1 MSERKDAGKRMR
13 RFWQRKVK
21 WLFALLF
28 LAAEMM
34 PSMTVHAYT
43 VSSSKE
49 ATANMELVAQNAEA
63 ELYLDKSGAMLCLVD
78 KSSGVAVET
87 KIMDGD
93 SGTAEIKAN
102 QKSDFIITY
111 FKDSKAS
118 TANRQVNYTMAIS
131 SGQMEFNNIE
141 NGVRIS
147 YDLKEDKLSLDVV
160 PAMISAERMESL
172 VFDHIS
178 AENKE
183 WLLENCYR
191 LFEGNYLRSQS
202 SSGVTQSFIRQ
213 VQEIFYEQGA
223 YTEEELAYD
232 NESFGIESTW
242 TNLEIKVDLEYVLD
256 GKDLVVRLPM
266 DSLVTS
272 DEEII
277 VNSIT
282 LLPYMLS
289 ARADESGYFV
299 LPDGSGAVLNFNNG
313 KVDANTYSSRV
324 YGKDVLMDVKTL
336 PVADYF
342 ATMPVIGAVY
352 EDYALLAI
360 VEEGQSMTEI
370 FAKNSGRAESYN
382 NAYFTFYITEKE
394 NVATTSSTSIMVNKF
409 TGDSFDDTIVVRYKL
424 LTDPEDL
431 NYTGLAHAYQ
441 EYLIAQGVLE
451 KRQQNSA
458 LYLEILGSSL
468 EMKTMLGFPYKG
480 VKELTSFKEAASI
493 LEDLNSRGVSN
504 VNVQLDGWL
513 DGGQR
518 HENLS
523 SVKLESTQGNKSSF
537 KALVQKA
544 QELGYGL
551 YPNVCMQNIYPSYD
565 LFQKGSAKS
574 YAKKYG
580 SRYLSNEYA
589 VITEIMYAGDM
600 MKNGLLWSPYVLSP
614 SYLADYARKAVK
626 GLSKYN
632 VSGLTVTDMGSQLVA
647 DYNEKAA
654 VSRETAATK
663 VAEATDILQ
672 EKFNVIMKSPYQYA
686 WEGVDMMSD
695 MPTRSTEYTIFDY
708 DVPFLQ
714 LVLDGCVS
722 YSTEPLNH
730 HTEKDLSE
738 HLLKCI
744 ETRSNPKFYVM
755 GADMGKLYY
764 TLYAVNYLSISYSD
778 WADGITEMY
787 KEYEAFA
794 GKVANSNIAM
804 HETPAQKLVKVT
816 YDNGVIVYVNYND
829 TPVTVDGRELEAKSY
844 LLVE

>member
-299 LPDGSGAVLNFNNG
+299 LPDGSGAVLNFNL
-313 KVDANTYSSRV
+313 S
-324 YGKDVLMDVKTL
+324 
-336 PVADYF
+336 
-342 ATMPVIGAVY
+342 
-352 EDYALLAI
+352 
-360 VEEGQSMTEI
+360 
-370 FAKNSGRAESYN
+370 
-382 NAYFTFYITEKE
+382 
-394 NVATTSSTSIMVNKF
+394 
-409 TGDSFDDTIVVRYKL
+409 
-424 LTDPEDL
+424 
-431 NYTGLAHAYQ
+431 
-441 EYLIAQGVLE
+441 LIH
-451 KRQQNSA
+451 
-458 LYLEILGSSL
+458 I
-468 EMKTMLGFPYKG
+468 
-480 VKELTSFKEAASI
+480 
-493 LEDLNSRGVSN
+493 
-504 VNVQLDGWL
+504 
-513 DGGQR
+513 
-518 HENLS
+518 
-523 SVKLESTQGNKSSF
+523 
-537 KALVQKA
+537 
-544 QELGYGL
+544 
-551 YPNVCMQNIYPSYD
+551 
-565 LFQKGSAKS
+565 
-574 YAKKYG
+574 
-580 SRYLSNEYA
+580 
-589 VITEIMYAGDM
+589 
-600 MKNGLLWSPYVLSP
+600 
-614 SYLADYARKAVK
+614 
-626 GLSKYN
+626 
-632 VSGLTVTDMGSQLVA
+632 
-647 DYNEKAA
+647 
-654 VSRETAATK
+654 
-663 VAEATDILQ
+663 
-672 EKFNVIMKSPYQYA
+672 
-686 WEGVDMMSD
+686 
-695 MPTRSTEYTIFDY
+695 
-708 DVPFLQ
+708 
-714 LVLDGCVS
+714 
-722 YSTEPLNH
+722 
-730 HTEKDLSE
+730 
-738 HLLKCI
+738 
-744 ETRSNPKFYVM
+744 
-755 GADMGKLYY
+755 
-764 TLYAVNYLSISYSD
+764 
-778 WADGITEMY
+778 
-787 KEYEAFA
+787 
-794 GKVANSNIAM
+794 
-804 HETPAQKLVKVT
+804 
-816 YDNGVIVYVNYND
+816 
-829 TPVTVDGRELEAKSY
+829 
-844 LLVE
+844 